1 MCEKQCLASQNDDL
15 SVSDKNAPETQGNN
29 ELKRKTRAFCL
40 SKPMYYSVYY
50 YYSVS
55 LLDMVGLEP
64 SKKILRSTVNAANV
78 CFKIETRFAS
88 HLHNL

>member
-15 SVSDKNAPETQGNN
+15 SVSDKNAPETQGKN
-29 ELKRKTRAFCL
+29 ELKRKIRAFCQ

-55 LLDMVGLEP
+55 LLDMVGLEL
-64 SKKILRSTVNAANV
+64 SKLKLKITNIAFPTKSLDLSG
-78 CFKIETRFAS
+78 IYI
-88 HLHNL
+88 